1 MAKPETSFLLLD
13 EKPVH
18 WEKQNSEHSH
28 WLRPGRFK
36 RRQNAAFCG
45 LDTPLG
51 GWASRTPLLV
61 SAGRAQFL
69 KWRNTRNTNGLM
81 AQ

>member
-28 WLRPGRFK
+28 WLRPGRFAK
-36 RRQNAAFCG
+36 AAVQAQEKCG
-45 LDTPLG
+45 VLWSGYPARWLGVAHPLVG
-51 GWASRTPLLV
+51 LSRASAIFKMEKY
-61 SAGRAQFL
+61 S
-69 KWRNTRNTNGLM
+69 KY
-81 AQ
+81 